1 MKGDKR
7 LKTVIFCLTEEWREA
22 AQELAETLKQ
32 SQISVSFFTEAEV
45 RHLTD
50 AMRRS
55 GSRDDVE
62 KALQTLVLTDSQ
74 ELAREL
80 RGVKIS
86 DVSAGDNEKPE
97 ERLIDM
103 GDDGKTEQRL
113 ADTGRAE
120 EGSGC
125 FACIG
130 CAREEGGYFEGAG
143 LVTDS
148 PEAFSVQ
155 ELEEY
160 LFHCHGWPVTVAVT
174 ERLILREITEQDTK
188 RLYEISTQ
196 AGMEHL
202 QDTIEENFFQK
213 ENLLSYIKDVYR
225 LQGYGLWSVFLKDD
239 VLIGCCGLADT
250 TAADGRV
257 RLELQYMLDKEYH
270 RRGYGTEMC
279 RAALN
284 YVFARTDR
292 QEVWLRIHEENDAS
306 LKLAKRLGFV
316 CEETDS
322 SGIRHFRR
330 GIGIIYKNEMVNL

>member
-1 MKGDKR
+1 MKDEGK

-22 AQELAETLKQ
+22 AQELAEALEQ
-32 SQISVSFFTEAEV
+32 SQISVSFSTEAEV
-45 RHLTD
+45 RRLAD

-62 KALQTLVLTDSQ
+62 KALQTLVLTDSE

-80 RGVKIS
+80 RGVR
-86 DVSAGDNEKPE
+86 VPG
-97 ERLIDM
+97 
-103 GDDGKTEQRL
+103 
-113 ADTGRAE
+113 

-174 ERLILREITEQDTK
+174 ERLILQEITEQDTK

-196 AGMEHL
+196 EGMEHL

-213 ENLLSYIKDVYR
+213 ENLLSYIKDVYH
-225 LQGYGLWSVFLKDD
+225 LQGYGLWSVFLKDG

-250 TAADGRV
+250 TGADGRV

-270 RRGYGTEMC
+270 CRGYGTEMC

-292 QEVWLRIHEENDAS
+292 QEVWLRIHEENVAS
-306 LKLAKRLGFV
+306 LKLAKKLGFV

-330 GIGIIYKNEMVNL
+330 KINEYTRGVYDC